1 MKTFLFFAY
10 FFCFSTLLFGAP
22 EPTLDI
28 THICNGSGATINYS
42 YEGEDYYFGWHF
54 EDGEPF
60 LTEPGAG
67 TIEDAPKGRHTVTL
81 YVRGRGGYQSYSYI
95 IDVYDIT
102 PTFNWVEGNA
112 CNGVSGDATAKI
124 TLHNY
129 HSSINYMAYL
139 KNPGGQVLLAANM
152 TSSSHTFTNL
162 PTGNYLVEV
171 QSDDGACSH
180 IKSIAIYDE
189 YLTATVSADVGT
201 CHTLGGSITIDLPD
215 FQAGETYDISV
226 ENIDNFQVINYQQTT
241 GNYTLANVAPGNY
254 QITIRKGSCEKVLT
268 VTVEGA
274 GVQAVTSLY
283 LDGGCY
289 WKFNAV
295 MLGGAV
301 ATNYTWN
308 LVDASGNP
316 VTTGISYPTV
326 EGDEIYIPT
335 SHNSVAGTLTVT
347 TADGCTYTVNLE
359 YPSTNMFLTSGTP
372 SHTVTD
378 NICGFSV
385 GSILVDW
392 SMLSPN
398 PTMAVH
404 EVKLYNGPTY
414 QTSLYP
420 NGASEVTFTNLNAGT
435 YKVELHARGNCNSEG
450 IVDISNIIVAENA
463 RRLKTSNKIICDNG
477 SLAELSVVASLAAN
491 ISWGPTG
498 GNPIPNATGGTYTVP
513 SPLIS
518 SFYTV
523 TVTENG
529 CTSTEDFEIA
539 TMNFPGPE
547 VIKPIRCGS
556 PGTYQ
561 LWLPGITS
569 SNPASPFAPYTVTI
583 DGETTPAFG
592 HGQASQP
599 IAIETSGY
607 YPVTITSVNTGCQMT
622 INTYIGTAGLD
633 VDFTEVNPSN
643 CVTNNGSLSA
653 STNSGV
659 GPYTYT
665 WSTGAQTQTITG
677 LSLGATYTVTITDA
691 ANCTGTGSF
700 TFNTAGAYGTLIVGE
715 PNGPGSIWNNGPACS
730 DNATL
735 LASFDGASPPGPL
748 TYTWSLSNAGNA
760 ALATGFG
767 TGTHSVTVT
776 DANGCTYTASK
787 YLNAGWQYPSPQEVE
802 QYIDCANNRF
812 GFYFDY
818 NAYWGCSSVD
828 VEIYEHDASID
839 GSASGTDAF
848 KTLIHTTTVQQN
860 GSHTVWVPMNNA
872 LDPNTRIELRFGS
885 CCNQWYWQPI
895 HNLDFSLPE
904 PTITIL
910 PASCTSSG
918 DVQIDFPATS
928 YTAPNQTVWHD
939 GVISN
944 HRTDLPA
951 GTYMVNMQHQ
961 QGCSQQE
968 LVHIP
973 GASGNPHLIQANSC
987 QQSISLAANN
997 ITGGTANY
1005 TLKVNGVPTAVGTTL
1020 TGIGS
1025 YTLEITDANGCVGTE
1040 QLTIYEE
1047 TYNATAQT
1055 TAPSCELTD
1064 GKIKLHVNNN
1074 VSGITSYEWTG
1085 PGASSYTGHTLNGLV
1100 AGNYT
1105 YTVTDNR
1112 GCQLSNSVTL
1122 PTNTT
1127 ISLGLLGGCLPQ
1139 VTNITGGTAPYQLAF
1154 EADLTQNP
1162 NPTQTSFNLILDGNT
1177 TYPYDLNALDQGA
1190 YNVYVTDKHGCQVGP
1205 YALNTLP
1212 TPAPTRN
1219 LGLLHMRWKRQEV
1232 TATTTNNYKEADVI
1246 KDDLAKQSQNFL
1258 DNLDALDGLADHC
1271 ERQTTDKLDAQF
1283 EQSLHHYTLYYY
1295 NVKDQLVRTVP
1306 PAGVDF
1312 INNNTGTD
1320 LNDLLAFRQGTGPQP
1335 SKLIPDHHQ
1344 VTQYDYNALGQM
1356 VKTNTPDKGIG
1367 TSLYTED
1374 GLVRFVQDAK
1384 QAAAASPT
1392 YSYTLYDDL
1401 KRVIEVGEMSC
1412 ATLLTQADV
1421 DALNLDQLPAS
1432 STKDEHVKTFY
1443 SIPHK
1448 IAGTPIAY
1456 YGLFNKQQRYL
1467 RNNVSY
1473 TESHQNG
1480 VVVTTSYSY
1489 DEASNVEWIRQHIP
1503 YLGENYIGYDY
1514 DVITGS
1520 VNKVRYN
1527 EFSEDKFF
1535 HRYEYDAQG
1544 RLKNVH
1550 TSRDGVIWDKDAN
1563 YDYYSYGPLK
1573 RTEIGEDKIQGLD
1586 YVYTIHG
1593 WIKSVNN
1600 PLMDQYAIDP
1610 SQPNTYDIGRDGY
1623 DNIFLKDIYSYTIG
1637 YYAGDFTRGIFAD
1650 VIDYSDQQ
1658 LYNGNISSWVNGIN
1672 VDVLAESHAGFSD
1685 PEREGFTQR
1694 NFTYDGLNRIKTS
1707 TFLTASTSI
1716 GGEDLPMVRVI
1727 PNTYNTNYSYDGNGN
1742 LQTLSRYGRNNLI
1755 DDLTYNYGSG
1765 DLKNRLNSVVDA
1777 RGNQGVEDLESL
1789 QSYLYD
1795 EVGNLT
1801 QSTTPTATGT
1811 EVLDVNWRVD
1821 GKVDYVSITQGGIN
1835 SQINFI
1841 YDALGNRV
1849 GKIWDPNTA
1858 VSFDEI
1864 STFHVRDASGDILAT
1879 YTRSHN
1885 GTLFE
1890 NKLIE
1895 RTLYG
1900 DERLG
1905 VDKQDYTFNGNGEV
1919 MRNIIGVSDG
1929 LYMRLLNDKVFELKD
1944 HLDNITATISDYKK
1958 KIGSSYQAQ
1967 MLSYQQYYPFGWTMP
1982 ERKANTDNYRFGFNG
1997 KENDKEWGNQLI
2009 QDYGFRLYN
2018 PALGKFLSVDP
2029 LAPSYPW
2036 YTPYQFAGN
2045 KPIGAI
2051 DIDGLE
2057 EKWFIIKARKY
2068 INALDYD
2075 FRSAQT
2081 IIDKESTISYGSG
2094 RAAVTHVMIE
2104 VNDGSFITY
2113 DIIEPLNANGLVEV
2127 TKQGRTWE
2135 FEPTSLYNLNPFS
2148 ENYQWEEMRKNNSK
2162 DFSFFSYG
2170 HGDLS
2175 DYATFD
2181 SGEYGLYVNELSIA
2195 ADAIGAVLAIPG
2207 AVRVLKNGA
2216 TRIIANFRKLP
2227 GCFVEGTKVMVV
2239 DSLMDIENLVVGD
2252 IVTISKKH
2260 ESSFINDNTLASTN
2274 NEIVT
2279 NSERTILNGWSKIN
2293 LELKKSNGSNAKVI
2307 LLRPKWWLNEQRIEK
2322 NGDEFYLYSPELG
2335 LDGYAKVTSID
2346 TTYFINQLSDSLPYR
2361 VVTGTFEHTSN
2372 MVCELTFDGC
2382 KSLGVT
2388 TNHPLWSND
2397 RNEWVEAGDLN
2408 IGEYVTTK
2416 NGKSCLLN
2424 RRMLRGEH
2432 KVYNLEVNEI
2442 HNYYVSELGILAHNT
2457 YLKWGRTIDYASGGP
2472 AKAIDHIYAR
2482 HSYHKGTKINAS
2494 TNNLNKKVGVFRQEY
2509 NSKQKIQKLVDDAA
2523 KHLDDGDWVV
2533 NPRDGTK
2540 EAVYTFDKKHGHIG
2554 TSREGNRTS
2563 TIKIHLSKDGWT
2575 TSAYPVE
2582 TPK

>member
-28 THICNGSGATINYS
+28 THICNGGGATINYS

-129 HSSINYMAYL
+129 HSSINYTAYL

-274 GVQAVTSLY
+274 GVQAITSLY

-308 LVDASGNP
+308 LVDASGNL

-347 TADGCTYTVNLE
+347 TVDGCTYTVNLE

-385 GSILVDW
+385 GSIFVDW

-1074 VSGITSYEWTG
+1074 VSGIASYEWTG

-1219 LGLLHMRWKRQEV
+1219 LSLLHMRWKRQEV

-1271 ERQTTDKLDAQF
+1271 ERQTTDQLDAQF

-1489 DEASNVEWIRQHIP
+1489 DVHGKVEWIRQDIP
-1503 YLGENYIGYDY
+1503 GLGENYIAYDY
-1514 DVITGS
+1514 DLLTKTV
-1520 VNKVRYN
+1520 KQVRYN
-1527 EFSEDKFF
+1527 EYSEDRFF
-1535 HRYEYDAQG
+1535 HKYTYDEQK
-1544 RLKNVH
+1544 RLKETY
-1550 TSRDGVIWDKDAN
+1550 TSRDGIIWDKDAN
-1563 YDYYSYGPLK
+1563 YDYYAHGSLK
-1573 RTEIGEDKIQGLD
+1573 RTELGEDKIQGLD
-1586 YVYTIHG
+1586 YIYTIHG

-1600 PLMDQYAIDP
+1600 PLMDQYGLDP
-1610 SQPNTYDIGRDGY
+1610 SDPNTNDVGKDGY
-1623 DNIFLKDIYSYTIG
+1623 ENIFMKDVFGFTLG
-1637 YYAGDFTRGIFAD
+1637 YYEGDFTRDGLDNLIT
-1650 VIDYSDQQ
+1650 YSSQQ
-1658 LYNGNISSWVNGIN
+1658 LYNGNVSSWSNGTN
-1672 VDVLAESHAGFSD
+1672 VEALAQSLPGFPSPNRESI
-1685 PEREGFTQR
+1685 TQR
-1694 NFTYDGLNRIKTS
+1694 DFTYDEVNRIKTS
-1707 TFLTASTSI
+1707 DFLVSNTPLGDENFPAMFVVPNKYSTS
-1716 GGEDLPMVRVI
+1716 
-1727 PNTYNTNYSYDGNGN
+1727 YSYDGNGN
-1742 LQTLSRYGRNNLI
+1742 LQELSRYGDNNLI
-1755 DDLTYNYGSG
+1755 DALTYNYGAN
-1765 DLKNRLNSVVDA
+1765 DLKNRLNSVEDGQ
-1777 RGNQGVEDLESL
+1777 GNQGVGDLEAL

-1795 EVGNLT
+1795 EIGNLT
-1801 QSTTPTATGT
+1801 RSTTPIAASGT
-1811 EVLDVNWRVD
+1811 TEIMNVYWRVD
-1821 GKVDYVSITQGGIN
+1821 GKVDYVTVANGGN
-1835 SQINFI
+1835 TSQLNFL
-1841 YDALGNRV
+1841 YDATGNRV
-1849 GKIWDPNTA
+1849 AKVWDPNIA
-1858 VSFDEI
+1858 NPNDEI
-1864 STFHVRDASGDILAT
+1864 TTYHVRDASGNILAT
-1879 YTRSHN
+1879 YDKTYN
-1885 GTLFE
+1885 GTAFEKSLKERALFGSQRLGIDKKSITFIGTQDIVRSGVSILEGLQIRTVSDKLFE
-1890 NKLIE
+1890 L
-1895 RTLYG
+1895 
-1900 DERLG
+1900 
-1905 VDKQDYTFNGNGEV
+1905 
-1919 MRNIIGVSDG
+1919 S
-1929 LYMRLLNDKVFELKD
+1929 D
-1944 HLDNITATISDYKK
+1944 HLGNVTTTVSDYKLK
-1958 KIGSSYQAQ
+1958 TGTGYEANL
-1967 MLSYQQYYPFGWTMP
+1967 LSYQQYYPFGWTMP
-1982 ERKANTDNYRFGFNG
+1982 ERQANVGNYRFSFNG
-1997 KENDKEWGNQLI
+1997 MEKDDEVGN
-2009 QDYGFRLYN
+2009 GNFTTMFRAYD
-2018 PALGKFLSVDP
+2018 ARVARWWSVDP
-2029 LAPSYPW
+2029 LSYKQAW
-2036 YTPYQFAGN
+2036 ISPYVAFDNSPIWKTDTDGDLPIIIVWALKKLGEAALDVVVDVAIQAAIEHYIGGVNWGDVDIDWGSALFAGGESFISN
-2045 KPIGAI
+2045 KKAKIIASAGYEMLSYTYNAEDWNVEDFVKTGIYGGLSSLIGDRVGGLVTKYGLPSVVNGLEKMGVKRQQINRWLGLNGCFLAGTPIIGIDSTINIENIELGQLVTVSLDHSENPIGYNASHNQVLNRELI
-2051 DIDGLE
+2051 TSTSWKKL
-2057 EKWFIIKARKY
+2057 Y
-2068 INALDYD
+2068 IELLKPNN
-2075 FRSAQT
+2075 T
-2081 IIDKESTISYGSG
+2081 ITK
-2094 RAAVTHVMIE
+2094 IE
-2104 VNDGSFITY
+2104 
-2113 DIIEPLNANGLVEV
+2113 
-2127 TKQGRTWE
+2127 
-2135 FEPTSLYNLNPFS
+2135 
-2148 ENYQWEEMRKNNSK
+2148 
-2162 DFSFFSYG
+2162 
-2170 HGDLS
+2170 
-2175 DYATFD
+2175 
-2181 SGEYGLYVNELSIA
+2181 
-2195 ADAIGAVLAIPG
+2195 
-2207 AVRVLKNGA
+2207 
-2216 TRIIANFRKLP
+2216 
-2227 GCFVEGTKVMVV
+2227 
-2239 DSLMDIENLVVGD
+2239 
-2252 IVTISKKH
+2252 
-2260 ESSFINDNTLASTN
+2260 
-2274 NEIVT
+2274 
-2279 NSERTILNGWSKIN
+2279 
-2293 LELKKSNGSNAKVI
+2293 
-2307 LLRPKWWLNEQRIEK
+2307 LLRPDWWIEK
-2322 NGDEFYLYSPELG
+2322 NVDKSNNKVYITIPELK
-2335 LDGYAKVTSID
+2335 LSGYANVINISEHTIQLTPEYFKYRAVTGKFTHISDMVIQLNFKNTNTLLSVTS
-2346 TTYFINQLSDSLPYR
+2346 
-2361 VVTGTFEHTSN
+2361 
-2372 MVCELTFDGC
+2372 
-2382 KSLGVT
+2382 
-2388 TNHPLWSND
+2388 NHPIWSESQNK
-2397 RNEWVEAGDLN
+2397 WVDAGKLK
-2408 IGEYVTTK
+2408 IGEKVFTNNGSTTLIRK
-2416 NGKSCLLN
+2416 TVLEGIH
-2424 RRMLRGEH
+2424 E
-2432 KVYNLEVNEI
+2432 VYNLEVHDA
-2442 HNYYVSELGILAHNT
+2442 HNYFVSDIGILVHNAVSCPIIT
-2457 YLKWGRTIDYASGGP
+2457 EGLDNLKTTTASKSNNWTLDVEGKWQNKKSGSSNYAP
-2472 AKAIDHIYAR
+2472 H
-2482 HSYHKGTKINAS
+2482 KINESDADQIGAEFLGHS
-2494 TNNLNKKVGVFRQEY
+2494 LDEATKVYKKNGQLLGYV
-2509 NSKQKIQKLVDDAA
+2509 
-2523 KHLDDGDWVV
+2523 
-2533 NPRDGTK
+2533 
-2540 EAVYTFDKKHGHIG
+2540 
-2554 TSREGNRTS
+2554 
-2563 TIKIHLSKDGWT
+2563 SKDGTRRYRVPSTHEGTRKINLEIDTKGSNRWDELDKRGAIKNENANHHIEIIT
-2575 TSAYPVE
+2575 D
-2582 TPK
+2582 